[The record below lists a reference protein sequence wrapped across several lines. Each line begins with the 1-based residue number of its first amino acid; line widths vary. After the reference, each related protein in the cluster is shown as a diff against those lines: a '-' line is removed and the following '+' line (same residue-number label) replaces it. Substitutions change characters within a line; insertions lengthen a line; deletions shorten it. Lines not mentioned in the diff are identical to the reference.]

1 MDLRQQDLRLALRF
15 LARNRG
21 TSAAAILAL
30 AVGIGACTAVFTVVH
45 GVLLRPLPY
54 PAPDRLEAVSE
65 VSARGQRMSF
75 SDPNFE
81 DVRDA
86 NRSFEALAQYSANV
100 ASVSGGSTPVRATV
114 CAASEGFFDVVG
126 IRPAQGRAFSAE
138 EYRPGALPVAIVGH
152 GYWQR
157 SLGANP
163 DLASLQLR
171 LEGRVHAVVGVMP
184 AGFDFPSGTD
194 VWVPR
199 GLYPRYPSR
208 TAHNWSVLGRLR
220 DGVSE
225 AQARSDLGGIAR
237 RLKQEHGDD
246 TWMVDAAVVPLREA
260 LTGTA
265 RPALLLLSGA
275 VGFLLLVACANVAN
289 LLLAQAAARQRE
301 MAVRM
306 AVGASRAH
314 LARQLL
320 SESLILSLLGATG
333 GVLLASFGVR
343 FLLALEPGKLPRAQ
357 EVGVSAFALAFSL
370 GMCFLTALGL
380 ALVTVLRATR
390 EAAPVSLHEA
400 ERAPAGASR
409 RTLELLVLS
418 QVAATVA
425 LLIGAGLL
433 GRSLFRLLSI
443 DPGFRV
449 GSVVAM
455 DVSFADD
462 GEGAAVSARRVRFHD
477 ETVARLRALP
487 GVREV
492 GVVNVVPLGGEGAD
506 GTFLITDREMRSFDD
521 FDALMR
527 DPALTGEAEFRVATD
542 GFFRALGI
550 RLVRGRLFGEEDGPE
565 TPHVALISESLA
577 RTRWPS
583 EDPLGKRI
591 QFGNMD
597 GDLRLF
603 TIVGIVGDVRE
614 AGLDREPRP
623 TFYAYYRQRPAAAVT
638 LTFLIHSDAA
648 PAAVVSG
655 ARGIVHALDPE
666 LPPRFRTIEEIK
678 AASLADRRFTLWL
691 LGTFGVAALLLAALG
706 IYSVTAYSVARRTR
720 EVGIR
725 MALGAQPREVL
736 GLVLAE
742 GTRPVA
748 AGAVVGILS
757 ALALTRLMRS
767 LLFGV
772 APGDPQ
778 TVAAVALLLGVIALG
793 ACLVP
798 ALRATR
804 VDPVIA
810 LRAE

>member
-1 MDLRQQDLRLALRF
+1 MGLWGQDLRVAVRF

-30 AVGIGACTAVFTVVH
+30 AVGIGACTAVFSVVH

-54 PAPDRLEAVSE
+54 PAADRLETVFE
-65 VSARGQRMSF
+65 VSARGQHMSF

-81 DVRDA
+81 DIQGA
-86 NRSFEALAQYSANV
+86 NRSFEALVQYA
-100 ASVSGGSTPVRATV
+100 ASVESVAGGNEPVRAGV
-114 CAASEGFFDVVG
+114 CAASERFFDVVG
-126 IRPAQGRAFSAE
+126 VRPSQGRAFSAE
-138 EYRPGALPVAIVGH
+138 ELQPGSPPVAIVSH

-157 SLGANP
+157 SLGATS
-163 DLASLQLR
+163 DLASLHLR
-171 LEGRVHAVVGVMP
+171 FEGRVHAVVGVMP

-194 VWVPR
+194 VWVGR

-208 TAHNWSVLGRLR
+208 TAHNWRVLGRLR

-225 AQARSDLGGIAR
+225 AQARSDLGAIAR

-260 LTGTA
+260 LTGSA

-301 MAVRM
+301 IAVRM
-306 AVGASRAH
+306 AVGATRGH

-320 SESLILSLLGATG
+320 SEALLLSGLGALG
-333 GVLLASFGVR
+333 GVLLASWGVR
-343 FLLALEPGKLPRAQ
+343 FLLALEPGNLPRAH
-357 EVGVSAFALAFSL
+357 EVGVSLAALGFSL

-380 ALVTVLRATR
+380 GLVTVLRATR
-390 EAAPVSLHEA
+390 TVAPISLHEA

-409 RTLELLVLS
+409 RTLEILVLS

-433 GRSLFRLLSI
+433 GRSLFRLLSV

-449 GSVVAM
+449 GSVLAM
-455 DVSFADD
+455 DVSFTDD
-462 GEGAAVSARRVRFHD
+462 GESTGVLARRVRLHD

-492 GVVNVVPLGGEGAD
+492 GVVNVVPLGGGGAN
-506 GTFLITDREMRSFDD
+506 GTFLIMDREMRGFEE
-521 FDALMR
+521 FETLAH
-527 DPALTGEAEFRVATD
+527 DPTLTGEAEFRIATS
-542 GFFRALGI
+542 GYFRALGI
-550 RLVRGRLFGEEDGPE
+550 RLVRGRLFGDEDGPE
-565 TPHVALISESLA
+565 TPHVAVISESLA

-583 EDPLGKRI
+583 DDPLGKRI

-597 GDLRLF
+597 GDRRLF
-603 TIVGIVGDVRE
+603 TIVGIVSDVRE

-623 TFYAYYRQRPAAAVT
+623 TLYACYRQRPRAAAT
-638 LTFLIHSDAA
+638 LSFLIHAEA
-648 PAAVVSG
+648 PPAAVVAG

-666 LPPRFRTIEEIK
+666 LPPRFRTIEEIR

-691 LGTFGVAALLLAALG
+691 LGAFGVAALLLAALG

-742 GTRPVA
+742 GARPVA
-748 AGAVVGILS
+748 AGVVIGILA

-767 LLFGV
+767 LLFDV
-772 APGDPQ
+772 APGDPS

-798 ALRATR
+798 ALRATH